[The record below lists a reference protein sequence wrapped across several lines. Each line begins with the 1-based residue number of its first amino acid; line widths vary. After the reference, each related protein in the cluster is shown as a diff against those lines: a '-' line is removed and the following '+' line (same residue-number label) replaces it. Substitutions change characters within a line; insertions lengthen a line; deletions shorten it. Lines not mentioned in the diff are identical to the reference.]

1 VMTPA
6 DSMILDDVI
15 VPLLR
20 MHPDAEAKLWEL
32 LNAKYGHLGVEV
44 LTAKEF
50 ASRRK
55 IDPDTAA
62 KWARAGRIP
71 TAEKVGREW
80 RIPENAEVLEA
91 RAAEEASGLP
101 PATRPRR
108 TQRLRSAASEAMRI
122 QARAARASK
131 PVRQNEERH
140 ERAA

>member
-1 VMTPA
+1 VTPA
-6 DSMILDDVI
+6 DSMIVDEVI

-20 MHPDAEAKLWEL
+20 VHPDAEAKLWEL
-32 LNAKYGHLGVEV
+32 LSAKYGRNVEV

-50 ASRRK
+50 ASRLK

-71 TAEKVGREW
+71 TAQKVGREW
-80 RIPENAEVLEA
+80 RIPENAEVLGA
-91 RAAEEASGLP
+91 CVVGEASELP
-101 PATRPRR
+101 APARPRR
-108 TQRLRSAASEAMRI
+108 TQRFRSAASEAMRT

-131 PVRQNEERH
+131 PVRQNEETN